1 MYLKVK
7 NHETNRNSRR
17 DFVSL
22 QKISIT
28 IMATTIHYPSESS
41 TIDALWT
48 ILSQQTENVK
58 RALSARLTDSF
69 IESRT
74 KCNSRTAMTD
84 EELASV
90 LAEYPSFDE
99 CEHQEMTD
107 DQFHQVVRS
116 LSGKV
121 PQSVSKWL

>member
-1 MYLKVK
+1 
-7 NHETNRNSRR
+7 
-17 DFVSL
+17 
-22 QKISIT
+22 
-28 IMATTIHYPSESS
+28 MATTIHYPSESS

-58 RALSARLTDSF
+58 HALAARLTDSF
-69 IESRT
+69 SVEET
-74 KCNSRTAMTD
+74 PCNSRAALTD

-107 DQFHQVVRS
+107 AQFHQVVRS
-116 LSGKV
+116 LSGRI

>member
-1 MYLKVK
+1 
-7 NHETNRNSRR
+7 
-17 DFVSL
+17 
-22 QKISIT
+22 
-28 IMATTIHYPSESS
+28 MATTMHYPNESS

-58 RALSARLTDSF
+58 RALSVRLTDSF
-69 IESRT
+69 IES
-74 KCNSRTAMTD
+74 KAQCNRCIAMTD
-84 EELASV
+84 EELASA

>member
-1 MYLKVK
+1 
-7 NHETNRNSRR
+7 
-17 DFVSL
+17 
-22 QKISIT
+22 
-28 IMATTIHYPSESS
+28 MATTLHYASESS

-58 RALSARLTDSF
+58 RALSVRLTNSF
-69 IESRT
+69 IESKAQCR
-74 KCNSRTAMTD
+74 CIAMTD

>member
-1 MYLKVK
+1 
-7 NHETNRNSRR
+7 
-17 DFVSL
+17 
-22 QKISIT
+22 
-28 IMATTIHYPSESS
+28 MATTIHYPSESS

-58 RALSARLTDSF
+58 RALSVRLTNSF
-69 IESRT
+69 IESR
-74 KCNSRTAMTD
+74 CNGRTAMTD

-107 DQFHQVVRS
+107 DQFHQVVRA
-116 LSGKV
+116 LSGKT

>member
-1 MYLKVK
+1 
-7 NHETNRNSRR
+7 
-17 DFVSL
+17 
-22 QKISIT
+22 
-28 IMATTIHYPSESS
+28 MAITIHYPSESS

-58 RALSARLTDSF
+58 RVLAARLADSVSAKETPCSRNAALTD
-69 IESRT
+69 
-74 KCNSRTAMTD
+74 D
-84 EELASV
+84 ELAAV
-90 LAEYPSFDE
+90 LSEYPSFDE